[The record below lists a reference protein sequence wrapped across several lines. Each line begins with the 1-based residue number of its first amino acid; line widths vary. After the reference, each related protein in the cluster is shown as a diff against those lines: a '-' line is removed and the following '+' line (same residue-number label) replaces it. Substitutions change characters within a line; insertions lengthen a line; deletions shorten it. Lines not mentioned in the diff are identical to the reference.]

1 MTAMRRSAIELSDE
15 GDTVTTLELFFDL
28 VYVFAF
34 TQVTGLMAHGQAPG
48 SVLDGFIVFAL
59 LWWTWCSYAWL
70 GNMARGDRGVMR
82 PVLLAATAA
91 MFVASL
97 AIPEAFDDLP
107 GGVSGP
113 LVLVVCYAVVRFLH
127 IGVYL
132 VAAGSDQA
140 LRRQVLISLATSAVP
155 AVALLAL
162 GVVLPEWQRPIWLA
176 AVAYDI
182 LVIFVTSR
190 GGGGWVVRS
199 AAHFS
204 ERHGLIV
211 ILALGESVVAIGV
224 GAAEQ
229 PVGLPI
235 IVAAG
240 LGIAVAIGVWLQYF
254 LDLARQLEHPFG
266 QLVGRERARAARD
279 VFTYLHLPIVGGIV
293 IGALGIEQAV
303 AHLEDGHLGSLG
315 AWTLCG
321 GLAVSV
327 AAMAIAA
334 RRLGGHWPA
343 WRLGLAAGLLALA
356 PLLPD
361 AQPWLAL
368 AIVAV
373 ALIGTAV
380 APHVRASVVARIG
393 DGS

>member
-1 MTAMRRSAIELSDE
+1 M
-15 GDTVTTLELFFDL
+15 V
-28 VYVFAF
+28 
-34 TQVTGLMAHGQAPG
+34 HGQAPG
-48 SVLDGFIVFAL
+48 SVLDGAIVFAL
-59 LWWTWCSYAWL
+59 LWSTWCSYVAEQH
-70 GNMARGDRGVMR
+70 GTRRPRRDAAGAPRRDRSDVGG
-82 PVLLAATAA
+82 
-91 MFVASL
+91 SL

-132 VAAGSDQA
+132 VSAGSDQA

-162 GVVLPEWQRPIWLA
+162 GVLQPEWQRPIWLA
-176 AVAYDI
+176 AVACDI
-182 LVIFVTSR
+182 LVTFVTSR

-211 ILALGESVVAIGV
+211 ILALGESVVAVGV

-235 IVAAG
+235 ILAAG
-240 LGIAVAIGVWLQYF
+240 MGIAVAIGVWLQYF

-266 QLVGRERARAARD
+266 QLAGRERARAARD
-279 VFTYLHLPIVGGIV
+279 VFTYLHLPIV
-293 IGALGIEQAV
+293 
-303 AHLEDGHLGSLG
+303 
-315 AWTLCG
+315 
-321 GLAVSV
+321 
-327 AAMAIAA
+327 
-334 RRLGGHWPA
+334 
-343 WRLGLAAGLLALA
+343 LAAP

-380 APHVRASVVARIG
+380 AIHKTTDAAPAVDRIG

>member
-1 MTAMRRSAIELSDE
+1 MRRSSIELSDE
-15 GDTVTTLELFFDL
+15 GDAVTTLELFFDL

-48 SVLDGFIVFAL
+48 SVLDGAIVFAL

-70 GNMARGDRGVMR
+70 ANMARGDRGVMR
-82 PVLLAATAA
+82 LALLAATAA
-91 MFVASL
+91 MFIASL
-97 AIPEAFDDLP
+97 AIPESFHDRE
-107 GGVSGP
+107 GGLSGP

-132 VAAGSDQA
+132 VAAGTDVA
-140 LRRQVLISLATSAVP
+140 LRRQVLISLAASAVP
-155 AVALLAL
+155 AVALLTL
-162 GVVLPEWQRPIWLA
+162 GVLLPDWQRPIWLV

-199 AAHFS
+199 ARHFS

-211 ILALGESVVAIGV
+211 MLALGESVVAIGV
-224 GAAEQ
+224 GAAEK
-229 PVGLPI
+229 PVDGPI
-235 IVAAG
+235 IVAAAV
-240 LGIAVAIGVWLQYF
+240 GIAVAIGVWLLYF
-254 LDLARQLEHPFG
+254 LDLAGQLEHAFSR
-266 QLVGRERARAARD
+266 LAGRQRAHAARD

-293 IGALGIEQAV
+293 IGALGVEQAV
-303 AHLEDGHLGSLG
+303 AHLEDGHLGALG

-327 AAMAIAA
+327 AAMAAAA
-334 RRLGGHWPA
+334 RRLGGAWSV
-343 WRLGLAAGLLALA
+343 WRLGLAAGLVAVA

-361 AQPWLAL
+361 TQPWLAL
-368 AIVAV
+368 AIVAA

-380 APHVRASVVARIG
+380 ATHVAADQSFLEG
-393 DGS
+393 DGGPS